1 MQCGYL
7 CAGGRWPE
15 GARILPFGLMTGKWQ
30 VGQGKANGGG
40 GRAAGG
46 PVSLASFPIYLASA
60 AVSLP

>member
-30 VGQGKANGGG
+30 VGQGEASGGAG
-40 GRAAGG
+40 GRLEGLCLL
-46 PVSLASFPIYLASA
+46 PPSLYI
-60 AVSLP
+60 